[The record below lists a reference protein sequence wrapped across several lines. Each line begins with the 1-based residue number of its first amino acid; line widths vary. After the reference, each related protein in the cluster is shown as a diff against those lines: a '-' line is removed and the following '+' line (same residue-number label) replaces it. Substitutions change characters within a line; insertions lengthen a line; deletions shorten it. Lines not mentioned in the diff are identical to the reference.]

1 MARASFRSQIFLDA
15 ASRRS
20 LTRAHLSLSKTPR
33 STPIAQEVT
42 ADESHELVAAFSMT
56 VMLTILLLVIILGA
70 TIKHYNITWLHQSG
84 AALLLGT
91 IVGFVVWYVR
101 RDPMYQDNGTGESQR
116 MTSFVEW
123 IMFDTEFFFLVL
135 LPPVIFESGYTLN
148 PETLFRNFDAIS
160 VFAFLGTFVSTL
172 VVGFIMYGAG
182 MAGLAYRYTLRDG
195 IADFVHRS
203 GDDAEHLQRHG
214 TGPGHTRGGAR

>member
-1 MARASFRSQIFLDA
+1 
-15 ASRRS
+15 
-20 LTRAHLSLSKTPR
+20 
-33 STPIAQEVT
+33 
-42 ADESHELVAAFSMT
+42 MT
-56 VMLTILLLVIILGA
+56 VMLTILLLVTILGA

-135 LPPVIFESGYTLN
+135 LPPPMFGLK
-148 PETLFRNFDAIS
+148 LFPVLDS
-160 VFAFLGTFVSTL
+160 EGSTL
-172 VVGFIMYGAG
+172 DSLTLGRTLLVIPTPPGCPVV
-182 MAGLAYRYTLRDG
+182 L
-195 IADFVHRS
+195 
-203 GDDAEHLQRHG
+203 
-214 TGPGHTRGGAR
+214 